1 MQLAL
6 AALTWGAT
14 VVHHGQAVRGQRQRD
29 RVRHGASSLGL
40 TMVGPVAGLAVDAAK
55 TMPLVWLKWL
65 VGLLLV
71 HDFVLAPAGPPDRP
85 PVA

>member
-1 MQLAL
+1 MS
-6 AALTWGAT
+6 
-14 VVHHGQAVRGQRQRD
+14 
-29 RVRHGASSLGL
+29 ASSLGL